1 MTIQEK
7 QSLRKKK
14 SILYLVERGEYS
26 LGYALLKTEELYD
39 AGKLIDA
46 DYNELAEYLEGLL
59 NKAEEIQ
66 ETQKEIQV
74 EQIEGPVDALV
85 EDTSTESP
93 IDDIESM

>member
-26 LGYALLKTEELYD
+26 LGYALLKVEELHD

-59 NKAEEIQ
+59 NKVE
-66 ETQKEIQV
+66 ETQ
-74 EQIEGPVDALV
+74 IE
-85 EDTSTESP
+85 TERTQTETQCEP
-93 IDDIESM
+93 IEV